1 MKIVLGSRGS
11 KLALIQTQLVLD
23 KLKQHY
29 PENEYEIKVIHTKGD
44 KILNQ
49 SLEKIGDK
57 GLFVKEIEQQL
68 LDKEI
73 DIAVHSMKDM
83 PSQCVDGLVF
93 TDTLENADCRD
104 CLVLNGYHSLNEL
117 PTGATIA
124 TGSKRRK
131 FQLLK
136 LRPDLNIVD
145 IRGNIHTRIQ
155 KMYDNHYDGL
165 VLAVAGVERIDRKD
179 LISEYLDPHIFVP
192 ACAQGMLGIEVRKN
206 DALYDMINAIADKD
220 ATYKMKLERT
230 FLETIN
236 GSCHIPMGA
245 YIEAEENKVHVDAL
259 LGNEEGKM
267 IKETCL
273 FDKDH
278 AFIQMQQLA
287 LKMKGQI
294 ENE

>member
-1 MKIVLGSRGS
+1 MKIVLGTRGS

-23 KLKQHY
+23 KLQQYY
-29 PENEYEIKVIHTKGD
+29 PYNEYDIKVIHTKGD

-68 LDKEI
+68 LDHKI

-83 PSQCVDGLVF
+83 PSKCADGLVF

-104 CLVLNGYHSLNEL
+104 CLVLNGHDTLKDV
-117 PTGATIA
+117 PIGATIA

-131 FQLLK
+131 YQLLK

-155 KMYDNHYDGL
+155 KMFDNSYDGL
-165 VLAVAGVERIDRKD
+165 VLAAAGLERIGRKD
-179 LISEYLDPHIFVP
+179 LISEYLNPHIFVP
-192 ACAQGMLGIEVRKN
+192 ACAQGMLGIEVREN
-206 DALYDMINAIADKD
+206 DPLYNMINEIADKD

-236 GSCHIPMGA
+236 GSCHIPMGT
-245 YIEAEENKVHVDAL
+245 YIEVEKDSIHVEAL
-259 LGNEEGKM
+259 LGNEEGKL
-267 IKETCL
+267 IHEACI
-273 FDKDH
+273 FDKEN
-278 AFIQMQQLA
+278 AFMQMQQLA

-294 ENE
+294 GNE

>member
-11 KLALIQTQLVLD
+11 KLALIQTQLVLN

-68 LDKEI
+68 LNHEI

-83 PSQCVDGLVF
+83 PSQCVEGLVF

-104 CLVLNGYHSLNEL
+104 CLVLNGYDSLNDL
-117 PTGATIA
+117 PIGATIA

-131 FQLLK
+131 YQLLK
-136 LRPDLNIVD
+136 LRSDLNIVD

-155 KMYDNHYDGL
+155 KMVDNHYDGL
-165 VLAVAGVERIDRKD
+165 VLAAAGLERIERKD

-192 ACAQGMLGIEVRKN
+192 ACAQGMLGIEVREN
-206 DALYDMINAIADKD
+206 DILYDMINNISDKD
-220 ATYKMKLERT
+220 ATYKVKLERT

-236 GSCHIPMGA
+236 GSCHIPVGA
-245 YIEAEENKVHVDAL
+245 YVEVYKDNIHIDAL
-259 LGNEEGKM
+259 LGNEEGKL
-267 IKETCL
+267 IKETCV
-273 FDKDH
+273 FDKDN
-278 AFIQMQQLA
+278 AFDQIQQLA
-287 LKMKGQI
+287 LKMKGQL

>member
-23 KLKQHY
+23 KLKKHY
-29 PENEYEIKVIHTKGD
+29 PNYEYEIKVIHTKGD

-68 LDKEI
+68 LNKEI

-83 PSQCVDGLVF
+83 PSTCADGLVF
-93 TDTLENADCRD
+93 TDTLESADCRD
-104 CLVLNGYHSLNEL
+104 CLVLNRYGSLNDL
-117 PTGATIA
+117 PIGATIA

-131 FQLLK
+131 YQLLQ

-155 KMYDNHYDGL
+155 KMIDNHYDGL
-165 VLAVAGVERIDRKD
+165 VLAAAGLERINRKD

-192 ACAQGMLGIEVRKN
+192 ACAQGMLGIEVREN
-206 DALYDMINAIADKD
+206 DPLYDMINDIADKD

-245 YIEAEENKVHVDAL
+245 YIEVIDDTIHVEAL
-259 LGNEEGKM
+259 LGNEEGKL
-267 IKETCL
+267 IRETCI
-273 FDKDH
+273 FDKQD
-278 AFIQMQQLA
+278 ALTQMQQLA